1 MAKVN
6 IKSEII
12 TPFGGIFLMRDLFSH
27 NVGFVIDEVLANY
40 YYYYYFKGQS
50 QQKTL

>member
-50 QQKTL
+50 QQKPL